1 MADKCLTAM
10 SVPVSAAGVGALY
23 GGRRASGGGTEGG
36 ILDGWLVDSSDA
48 GTIVPGVEVRD
59 CPLWMTDESAT
70 VAMVRRALELAEEVR

>member
-1 MADKCLTAM
+1 MRLE
-10 SVPVSAAGVGALY
+10 VLPVQGIGDVRPGDD
-23 GGRRASGGGTEGG
+23 G

-59 CPLWMTDESAT
+59 CPLWMSDESAT